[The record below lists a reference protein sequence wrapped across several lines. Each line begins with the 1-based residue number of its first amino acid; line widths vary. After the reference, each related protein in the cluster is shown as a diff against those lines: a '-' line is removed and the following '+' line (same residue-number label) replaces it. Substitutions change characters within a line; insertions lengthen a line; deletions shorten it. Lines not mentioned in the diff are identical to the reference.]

1 MAALA
6 LPHLQPSLD
15 ARRTG
20 PGDQLPG
27 PTRPLPRVRHADRA
41 RCPHSGGAQ
50 RPCPGAA
57 LGDHRMRA
65 PAPGAQR
72 RHRGFAGFLDGA
84 WRHRGSPKRGLNA
97 AMTTAKARYRLGNH
111 GMKIAEPAMRN
122 VVGVRRVLG
131 LTLLL
136 AAVAAVAYLERSVGG
151 DFDLR
156 LVYFLIVL
164 SGAMLLPRPVALA
177 VAAAVAIVSV
187 GVTGVTGTALI
198 INGLTH
204 LVMYG
209 YATLLTSNWEQER
222 RRLMRMS
229 RIDGLTGLRNLRALQ
244 EQLPTWLGPAAR
256 TGRPMAL
263 MMMDV
268 DGFKTVND
276 QLGHGVGNEV
286 LKEVA
291 NLLRFAVRV
300 GDEPFRFGG
309 DEFVLLLSDADGAGA
324 LIVAQRIQD
333 IYRSMGQ
340 TLRGTD
346 VEVSFSIGIAVFP
359 DDGSSPQDL
368 LQRADE
374 ALLHAQRTGPAQ
386 GA

>member
-1 MAALA
+1 MRL
-6 LPHLQPSLD
+6 
-15 ARRTG
+15 TG
-20 PGDQLPG
+20 PLL
-27 PTRPLPRVRHADRA
+27 R
-41 RCPHSGGAQ
+41 
-50 RPCPGAA
+50 
-57 LGDHRMRA
+57 
-65 PAPGAQR
+65 
-72 RHRGFAGFLDGA
+72 DGI
-84 WRHRGSPKRGLNA
+84 G
-97 AMTTAKARYRLGNH
+97 
-111 GMKIAEPAMRN
+111 I
-122 VVGVRRVLG
+122 RRVIG
-131 LTLLL
+131 LAFLLM
-136 AAVAAVAYLERSVGG
+136 AVAAVAYLERSLGARL
-151 DFDLR
+151 DLR
-156 LVYFLIVL
+156 LLYFLIVL
-164 SGAMLLPRPVALA
+164 CGAILLPRLLALA
-177 VAAAVAIVSV
+177 VAGGVAVVSV
-187 GVTGVTGTALI
+187 GISDAEGAILI

-204 LVMYG
+204 LLMYG
-209 YATLLTSNWEQER
+209 YAALLTNNWEQER

-229 RIDGLTGLRNLRALQ
+229 RVDVLTGLRNLRSLQ

-256 TGRPMAL
+256 TGRRMAL

-268 DGFKTVND
+268 DGFKAVND
-276 QLGHGVGNEV
+276 RLGHGVGNEL

-374 ALLHAQRTGPAQ
+374 ALLQAKRTGPAKVVRYQ
-386 GA
+386 ERAAA